1 MNEFVRAGSQRRRIL
16 RGEVIAM
23 APTAP
28 VRHNAEV
35 IECVKTSHRQ
45 RLPTS
50 SGSPRQ
56 PAKVISAE
64 AGNQN
69 QRLASEFTTE
79 RTKSMW
85 LKCIGLID
93 REQLGRAIRGLVGL
107 GGVGNRAAS
116 GGAHV
121 RSPVRTPS
129 LLGFPWSRR
138 DVHLAPLDEFGVE
151 ELICLCWA
159 AAVP

>member
-1 MNEFVRAGSQRRRIL
+1 MTEFVRANSQRTRIL

-69 QRLASEFTTE
+69 QRLASVFTTE
-79 RTKSMW
+79 RTKDES
-85 LKCIGLID
+85 LTCIGLVD
-93 REQLGRAIRGLVGL
+93 RGRFARLG
-107 GGVGNRAAS
+107 
-116 GGAHV
+116 
-121 RSPVRTPS
+121 SPVSVITLMAQDGR
-129 LLGFPWSRR
+129 LGPG
-138 DVHLAPLDEFGVE
+138 DLGCHK
-151 ELICLCWA
+151 
-159 AAVP
+159 